1 MSSKDVLTEGELDAL
16 MDGFSKGEVAAD
28 SPALER
34 DCEPFDFGTREQNLL
49 AQMPALKRLH
59 EKHAMALS
67 QGIQTLYRV
76 AAQVDV
82 AETRLLR
89 FDKALEAIEGPAGIN
104 MMTIA
109 PLNGLSFV
117 VIPGELLSFLVDSY
131 FGGGRS
137 GQASA
142 PRERL
147 TPSERRLNDVLT
159 EKFIATLTETW
170 RETISFTAQVQS
182 FESNPAFLQ
191 AGAPQSLALVFP
203 FVVSVGEWS
212 ACIEWLVPYPALE
225 PLRVKLSS
233 AGTLE
238 KPAQGA
244 SNWEQHFL
252 QALQGVDVEVVGSF
266 LSEQVSIADVLAFKP
281 GSILPLKMPNEVTVC
296 VENQVFSIGEH
307 GVHNG
312 HKSIKIKEIISEN
325 ALH

>member
-16 MDGFSKGEVAAD
+16 MDGFSKGEVTAD
-28 SPALER
+28 SQAHER
-34 DCEPFDFGTREQNLL
+34 ECEPFDFSTREQNLL

-76 AAQVDV
+76 AAQVDIG
-82 AETRLLR
+82 ETQLLR
-89 FDKALEAIEGPAGIN
+89 FDKALGAIEGPAGIN
-104 MMTIA
+104 MVTIA

-137 GQASA
+137 SPGAA

-159 EKFIATLTETW
+159 EKFLATLTDTW
-170 RETISFTAQVQS
+170 RDTIGFTPQVQS

-212 ACIEWLVPYPALE
+212 ARIEWLVPYPALE

-233 AGTLE
+233 AGSLA
-238 KPAQGA
+238 KPAPGG
-244 SNWEQHFL
+244 SSWKQHFL
-252 QALQGVDVEVVGSF
+252 RALQYVDVEIVGSF
-266 LSEQVSIADVLAFKP
+266 ISEQVSIADVLAFKP
-281 GSILPLKMPNEVTVC
+281 GSILPLKMPTEVTVC
-296 VENQVFSIGEH
+296 VENQVFSTGEH
-307 GVHNG
+307 GVLNG
-312 HKSIKIKEIISEN
+312 HKSIKIKEIIREN
-325 ALH
+325 SVH